1 MTVGRWPDRSSRSR
15 IAVGVLLAVTAVV
28 ALGPGG
34 RSLSLFY
41 DMEQAVSGFAAGG
54 WTPPSTTFPLG
65 TLHVGDKC
73 TGVAVGLVTSG
84 IAMDLSVSVSGGW
97 LMNNEVGVEPDH
109 IGPGESAVVYFSN
122 AAVNGPQSIH
132 DTITVT
138 GTPGGVIQT
147 IVLTGAVENPA
158 DPQVHDPDPLPLGC
172 VHPAGKIQSEPGL
185 VEAEGAP
192 VPEGT
197 VTAPPESPLED
208 EAVPAEPEAPAPEPE
223 APAAEPEAPAAE
235 PEAPA
240 PEPEAP
246 APEPEAPA
254 AEPEAPAP
262 EPEAPAP
269 EPEAPTPEP
278 EVI

>member
-1 MTVGRWPDRSSRSR
+1 MTVGRWPDRSSRAR
-15 IAVGVLLAVTAVV
+15 IAVGVLLAVTAVA

-54 WTPPSTTFPLG
+54 WPPPSTTFPLG

-97 LMNNEVGVEPDH
+97 LRDSEVGVAPGH
-109 IGPGESAVVYFSN
+109 IGPGESAVVYFTN

-138 GTPGGVIQT
+138 GTPGGVLQT

-158 DPQVHDPDPLPLGC
+158 DPEVHDPDPLPPGC
-172 VHPAGKIQSEPGL
+172 VHPAGKIKSDSGL
-185 VEAEGAP
+185 VEADDAP

-197 VTAPPESPLED
+197 VTAPAGSALED
-208 EAVPAEPEAPAPEPE
+208 EAVPVEPEPE
-223 APAAEPEAPAAE
+223 PAATEPEPAAEPP
-235 PEAPA
+235 PPA
-240 PEPEAP
+240 PE
-246 APEPEAPA
+246 A
-254 AEPEAPAP
+254 AL
-262 EPEAPAP
+262 
-269 EPEAPTPEP
+269 
-278 EVI
+278 I